1 MTNRFLTRTL
11 QIFLPGIAALLLA
24 ALATIPAAAQ
34 STNATYAYSINSNDN
49 TISVSKISTAT
60 GQVTGVSYIPY
71 PGSEAAALALVLEA
85 TPTRNFVYISDNAN
99 NVTEFQADRVTGAL
113 TSIGSV
119 AVGAFPSGLFVDANN
134 QTLYVLNNGDNSVSA
149 FTIGTFGAL
158 TPTGTT
164 ATGSGPVSMTM
175 VQGSTQTYAYVVNQN
190 DNSISQYTLCAPP
203 LDCSPL
209 GSLVPGQTFATP
221 GVTLQA
227 IAATPSGQTLYVSDL
242 QSTAIFAFAIDP
254 ATGNLTEPPTTF
266 AAGFG
271 PQSIA
276 IDLQGQF
283 LFTANSL
290 DNTITAFTIG
300 AGGALT
306 RIGKNRPVQG
316 VTPVTVTLDPNG
328 QLLICD

>member
-1 MTNRFLTRTL
+1 MTNHFTTRSL
-11 QIFLPGIAALLLA
+11 KIFLPSIAAILLA
-24 ALATIPAAAQ
+24 AFAPIPAAAQ
-34 STNATYAYSINSNDN
+34 SVNATYAYSINSNDH

-60 GQVTGVSYIPY
+60 GQVTGISYIPY
-71 PGSEAAALALVLEA
+71 PGSEAAPLALVLEA
-85 TPTRNFVYISDNAN
+85 TPTRNFVYVSDSIN
-99 NVTEFQADRVTGAL
+99 NVSEFQADRVTGAL
-113 TSIGSV
+113 TLIGSV
-119 AVGAFPSGLFVDANN
+119 TAGSFPSGLFVDANN

-164 ATGSGPVSMTM
+164 ATGTGPVSMTM

-227 IAATPSGQTLYVSDL
+227 IAATPSGQTLYVSDQ

-300 AGGALT
+300 AGGALS

-316 VTPVTVTLDPNG
+316 VTPVTVTLDPMVSY
-328 QLLICD
+328 CM